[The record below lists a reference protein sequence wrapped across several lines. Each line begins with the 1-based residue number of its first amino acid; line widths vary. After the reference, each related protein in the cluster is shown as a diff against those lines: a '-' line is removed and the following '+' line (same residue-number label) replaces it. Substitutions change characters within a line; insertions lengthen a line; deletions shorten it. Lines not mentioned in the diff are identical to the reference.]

1 MQCPRCHI
9 EINVLPDPG
18 GVILCPGCGARL
30 MTRSVP
36 ARAGSEAP
44 SAAASGPPAAHSPA
58 PNPGSEPPH
67 PSSTLPP
74 GTPLKKIRRPGED
87 TARATRKTPPP
98 TTDLETPASGMSPIS
113 RSHAVSNGRA
123 TLDQVLA
130 EVQAV
135 GETQHMIL
143 SLLLAR
149 PGAVVEEP
157 LGSHH
162 VDPGEPIEH
171 QRGLLEPL
179 RTRRRKS
186 VLLIDDD
193 PATRDAVV
201 AEMEQAQVPIRAVA
215 DGNAGIQAIAA
226 EKPDVIALEL
236 DIAGSMAGK
245 DVINMIKATMEWVDI
260 PILLY
265 TRAPLDSQK
274 EARTVHGADDL
285 VLKRSG
291 PAALVARVITIFRR
305 GS

>member
-1 MQCPRCHI
+1 MQCPRCRV

-44 SAAASGPPAAHSPA
+44 SAPASSPEV
-58 PNPGSEPPH
+58 EPPH
-67 PSSTLPP
+67 PSSTMPP
-74 GTPLKKIRRPGED
+74 GTPLKKIRPPGED
-87 TARATRKTPPP
+87 TTRSPRKPPP
-98 TTDLETPASGMSPIS
+98 PMADLETPASGMAPVS
-113 RSHAVSNGRA
+113 RSHGASNGHA
-123 TLDQVLA
+123 SLEQVLA

-135 GETQHMIL
+135 RETQQMIL
-143 SLLLAR
+143 SVLLGR
-149 PGAVVEEP
+149 PAETPVQEP
-157 LGSHH
+157 
-162 VDPGEPIEH
+162 PGGELQPG
-171 QRGLLEPL
+171 RAAPL

-193 PATRDAVV
+193 PATRDAAV
-201 AEMEQAQVPIRAVA
+201 AEMEQAEVPVRAVA
-215 DGNAGIQAIAA
+215 DGNSGIQAIAA

-236 DIAGSMAGK
+236 DISGSMAGK

-265 TRAPLDSQK
+265 TRVPLESQK

-291 PAALVARVITIFRR
+291 PAALVSRVIMIFRR

>member
-1 MQCPRCHI
+1 MQCPRCRV

-30 MTRSVP
+30 MTRSV
-36 ARAGSEAP
+36 AVRAGSEASSAP
-44 SAAASGPPAAHSPA
+44 ASGSPVAAAPAS
-58 PNPGSEPPH
+58 NPGLEPSH

-74 GTPLKKIRRPGED
+74 GTPLKKIRQPGED
-87 TARATRKTPPP
+87 TARAPLKAPP
-98 TTDLETPASGMSPIS
+98 TQDLETPASGMAAIS
-113 RSHAVSNGRA
+113 RSSAPSNGRA
-123 TLDQVLA
+123 SLEQVLA

-135 GETQHMIL
+135 RETQQMIL
-143 SLLLAR
+143 SLLLGR
-149 PGAVVEEP
+149 PAEAPVEVP
-157 LGSHH
+157 LESERPSGF
-162 VDPGEPIEH
+162 VA
-171 QRGLLEPL
+171 PL

-193 PATRDAVV
+193 PATRDAAL
-201 AEMEQAQVPIRAVA
+201 AEMEQAEVPVRAVA
-215 DGNAGIQAIAA
+215 DGNAAMQAIAA

-236 DIAGSMAGK
+236 DISGRMAGK

-265 TRAPLDSQK
+265 TRLPLESQK

-291 PAALVARVITIFRR
+291 PAALVARVIMTFRR

>member
-1 MQCPRCHI
+1 MQCPRCHV

-18 GVILCPGCGARL
+18 GVILCPGCGVRL

-36 ARAGSEAP
+36 VRAGSESP
-44 SAAASGPPAAHSPA
+44 SAPASALPAGAVPA
-58 PNPGSEPPH
+58 SNPGLDPAH

-74 GTPLKKIRRPGED
+74 GTPLKKVRRPGED
-87 TARATRKTPPP
+87 TARAAYKAPPP
-98 TTDLETPASGMSPIS
+98 TADLETPASGMAPIS
-113 RSHAVSNGRA
+113 RSHAGSNGHA
-123 TLDQVLA
+123 SLDQVLA

-135 GETQHMIL
+135 RETQQIIL
-143 SLLLAR
+143 SLLLGR
-149 PGAVVEEP
+149 PADEVVEEP
-157 LGSHH
+157 VQGDSQ
-162 VDPGEPIEH
+162 PGFLAPV
-171 QRGLLEPL
+171 

-193 PATRDAVV
+193 PATRDAAV
-201 AEMEQAQVPIRAVA
+201 AEMEQAQVLVRAVA
-215 DGNAGIQAIAA
+215 DGNAGIQSIAA

-236 DIAGSMAGK
+236 DISGGMAGK

-265 TRAPLDSQK
+265 TRVPLESQK

-291 PAALVARVITIFRR
+291 PAALVSRVITIFRR
-305 GS
+305 GA

>member
-1 MQCPRCHI
+1 MQCPRCRV

-30 MTRSVP
+30 MTRNVP
-36 ARAGSEAP
+36 VRPGAEAAP
-44 SAAASGPPAAHSPA
+44 SASAAPAASSPQPA
-58 PNPGSEPPH
+58 SEPAH

-74 GTPLKKIRRPGED
+74 GTPLKKIRPPGED
-87 TARATRKTPPP
+87 TARAKRKPPP
-98 TTDLETPASGMSPIS
+98 PPTDLETPASGMSPIS
-113 RSHAVSNGRA
+113 RTPVPGNGRA
-123 TLDQVLA
+123 SLDQVLA
-130 EVQAV
+130 EIHAIR
-135 GETQHMIL
+135 ETQQMIL

-149 PGAVVEEP
+149 PGAAVEEP
-157 LGSHH
+157 LGSHLEP
-162 VDPGEPIEH
+162 DEPFSPQPGV
-171 QRGLLEPL
+171 LEPL
-179 RTRRRKS
+179 RTRRRKT

-193 PATRDAVV
+193 PATREAAL

-236 DIAGSMAGK
+236 DIGGNMAGK

-265 TRAPLDSQK
+265 TRVPLDSQK

-305 GS
+305 AS